1 MQKAEKAQAAHSMVT
16 DAEVEA
22 AALAMAYATGRLFG
36 AAKPADK
43 KVLRA
48 AARAGL
54 YAAAMVRLEAA
65 LRKAEQNCPP
75 DVDWYLTRP
84 HGVE

>member
-1 MQKAEKAQAAHSMVT
+1 MQKAEKVQAAHSMVS

-22 AALAMAYATGRLFG
+22 AALAMAYATGRLYG

-54 YAAAMVRLEAA
+54 YAAAMVRLEAG
-65 LRKAEQNCPP
+65 LKRE
-75 DVDWYLTRP
+75 
-84 HGVE
+84 E

>member
-1 MQKAEKAQAAHSMVT
+1 MVT

-22 AALAMAYATGRLFG
+22 AALAMAYATGRLYG

-54 YAAAMVRLEAA
+54 YAAAMVRLEAG
-65 LRKAEQNCPP
+65 LKNNPQ
-75 DVDWYLTRP
+75 DV
-84 HGVE
+84 E